1 MGAKQRISLIV
12 IGLLLVLGA
21 ATYGVVTLTAK
32 MNDAKELKQQLAES
46 DQPDESDPVQGEGNK
61 DSDGGGD
68 EDGDQDGIAGGDGQG
83 VSPSPGSNPGDTV
96 TPGKPAGGQGQTG
109 KSGADTPGST
119 GGSGGGGASGTPANS
134 GGSGSDTPAAKPEPS
149 ATAPTTGGGKASK
162 SEIDAAVTASMESL
176 RSTCKSTSSKLV
188 SSIKAELAENKEAA
202 LETLQSEYLGQV
214 VAAEAS
220 CDAQFNQ
227 LVGDAQA
234 KYKDAGLSASE
245 MPDWNT
251 EYERA
256 KQDARS
262 AALVEIAA
270 ALD

>member
-12 IGLLLVLGA
+12 VGLLLVLGA

-46 DQPDESDPVQGEGNK
+46 DQPDESDPAQGEGNK
-61 DSDGGGD
+61 DSDGVGD
-68 EDGDQDGIAGGDGQG
+68 QDGDQDGIAGGDGQS
-83 VSPSPGSNPGDTV
+83 VSPAPGGNPGDSV
-96 TPGKPAGGQGQTG
+96 TPDKPAGGEGQTG
-109 KSGADTPGST
+109 KSGAETPGPT
-119 GGSGGGGASGTPANS
+119 GGSGGGVPGTPANS

-176 RSTCKSTSSKLV
+176 RSTCKATSSKLV
-188 SSIKAELAENKEAA
+188 SSIKAEIAENKEAA

-245 MPDWNT
+245 MPDWSS